1 MARSAFMCEVECFL
15 ISEDGQE
22 PLDSMFIKTIAVDYG
37 YQITYMPIVYMIAK
51 FPNDI
56 YDKTIKGEKNNKI
69 YLRVDRYNAYSNTSI
84 NKKFIEGQFTYLVSD
99 SNPNY
104 GQDLTVAAGADQTY
118 HTIKLALFSMEVNNL
133 AKTSFNGIY
142 GEMDQATLISKAI
155 EGLNCVIK
163 PILYNPE
170 FETIE
175 VPALNSKMKLLEYLY
190 TKCPFYDTNYLF
202 FIDFE
207 KAYLIDLTG
216 EYCEDGTGQLSTV
229 IFDVQEFTQ
238 ETTYYEGME
247 EKNGAYFINVNPADC
262 NIVPNK
268 GTDKINNQFVFV
280 GDDGAVDFVD
290 LEVNNNPDS
299 DVKQSFRRGNNP
311 TLYKNMAESNTVI
324 IEIVKENIDTSVFT
338 PNKEYQINNWQEYG
352 EYNGRYTLLS
362 KQDYIVNNSGQFGM
376 STMVKLRK
384 VGKITKVGADVV
396 ARASSKSRS
405 AARRYSTTAG
415 KGKSTPIGSG
425 NGSTSI
431 PSTNAG
437 GISSNIRSSA
447 DNKKTTL
454 YKLPKVHRIR
464 ASTDMSLKRQPRKI
478 SGEGN

>member
-1 MARSAFMCEVECFL
+1 MARSAFMCEVECSI
-15 ISEDGQE
+15 ISENGQH
-22 PLDSMFIKTIAVDYG
+22 PVDPMFIKTIAVDYG
-37 YQITYMPIVYMIAK
+37 YQITYMPIIYIIAK
-51 FPNDI
+51 FPNDV
-56 YDKTIKGEKNNKI
+56 YSEAVKGEKTNKI
-69 YLRVDRYNAYSNTSI
+69 YLRVDRYNAYSEMSI

-104 GQDLTVAAGADQTY
+104 GQDLTIDTGADQTY

-142 GEMDQATLISKAI
+142 GEMDQATLITKAV
-155 EGLNCVIK
+155 EGLDCVVK

-170 FETIE
+170 FDTIE

-238 ETTYYEGME
+238 ESTYYEGME
-247 EKNGAYFINVNPADC
+247 EKNGAYFVNVNPKDC

-268 GTDKINNQFVFV
+268 GTDKINNQYVFV
-280 GDDGAVDFVD
+280 ADDGAVDFVD
-290 LEVNNNPDS
+290 LEVNSNPDA
-299 DVKQSFRRGNNP
+299 DIKQSFRRGNNP
-311 TLYKNMAESNTVI
+311 ALYKNMAESNTVI

-338 PNKEYQINNWQEYG
+338 PNKEYQINNWSDYN
-352 EYNGRYTLLS
+352 EYNGKYTLLS

-384 VGKITKVGADVV
+384 VGNITKVGADVI
-396 ARASSKSRS
+396 AKATSRSKS
-405 AARRYSTTAG
+405 AARRYTTSAG
-415 KGKSTPIGSG
+415 SGKSIPVGSG
-425 NGSTSI
+425 NGIST

-437 GISSNIRSSA
+437 GSTPKSSRGSTMKREN
-447 DNKKTTL
+447 L
-454 YKLPKVHRIR
+454 HKLPTVRRIR